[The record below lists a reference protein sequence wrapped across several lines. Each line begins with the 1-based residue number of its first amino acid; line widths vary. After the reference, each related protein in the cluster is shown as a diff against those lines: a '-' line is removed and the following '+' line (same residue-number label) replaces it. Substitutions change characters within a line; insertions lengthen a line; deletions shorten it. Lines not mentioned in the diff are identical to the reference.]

1 MKTHAHAPFVMA
13 LLLIGLGAAGLH
25 KLRSA
30 VRLGTP
36 GVRMSNLPVLDEEAR
51 VARTNSVALPLR
63 VDGHAATAEAI
74 PRMELDYLPPD
85 TVYARRTYIPNSGQP
100 RIQASVVL
108 MGADRTSIHR
118 PEYCL
123 TGQGWNIRQKRGLD
137 IPIARPTPYTLPVQR
152 YDMTYSG
159 MANGRPDRRSGVYVF
174 WFVADG
180 QLTNS
185 HLERQAWLIRDLVLK
200 QVLQRW
206 AYVAFFADC
215 APGGEDAAYNAI
227 VKLLKESIADFQLTT
242 GTPL

>member
-1 MKTHAHAPFVMA
+1 MKAHALAPFAVA
-13 LLLIGLGAAGLH
+13 LLLIGAGAAGLH
-25 KLRSA
+25 QLRRA

-36 GVRMSNLPVLDEEAR
+36 GVKVSNLPVLDDEAR

-63 VDGHAATAEAI
+63 VQGHAATVEAI
-74 PRMELDYLPPD
+74 PRLELDYLPPD
-85 TVYARRTYIPNSGQP
+85 TVYARRTYIPKAGRP

-123 TGQGWNIRQKRGLD
+123 TGQGWNIREKRPLG
-137 IPIARPTPYTLPVQR
+137 IAIERPEPYLLPVQR

-159 MANGRPDRRSGVYVF
+159 LSHGRPDRRSGVYVF

-185 HLERQAWLIRDLVLK
+185 HLERQGWLIRDLLLR

-215 APGGEDAAYNAI
+215 PPGEEDATYEAI
-227 VKLLKESIADFQLTT
+227 VALVRESIADFQLTT
-242 GTPL
+242 GRQP

>member
-1 MKTHAHAPFVMA
+1 MKAHARMPFVMA
-13 LLLIGLGAAGLH
+13 LLLIGAGAAGLH

-30 VRLGTP
+30 VRLGSP
-36 GVRMSNLPVLDEEAR
+36 GVKVSNLPVLDEDAR
-51 VARTNSVALPLR
+51 VARTNSVSLPLR
-63 VDGHAATAEAI
+63 VDGHAATVEAI

-85 TVYARRTYIPNSGQP
+85 TVYARRTYIPKAGRP

-123 TGQGWNIRQKRGLD
+123 TGQGWNIREKRGLG
-137 IPIARPTPYTLPVQR
+137 IPVERPTRYTLPVQR

-159 MANGRPDRRSGVYVF
+159 LANGRPAPRSGVYVF

-185 HLERQAWLIRDLVLK
+185 HLERQGWLIRDLLLK

-206 AYVAFFADC
+206 AYVAYFADC
-215 APGGEDAAYNAI
+215 PAGEEDATYNAI
-227 VKLLKESIADFQLTT
+227 VALIQGSIADFQLTT
-242 GTPL
+242 GGPP